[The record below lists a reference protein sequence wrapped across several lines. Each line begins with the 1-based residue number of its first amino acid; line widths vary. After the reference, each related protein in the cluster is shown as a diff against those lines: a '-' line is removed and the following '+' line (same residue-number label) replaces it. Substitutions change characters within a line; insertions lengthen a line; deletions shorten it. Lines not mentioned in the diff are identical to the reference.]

1 MSPRWRWSELLA
13 KYPLCQIVTASLE
26 SGRVATSRVPLY
38 HAHRD
43 GSDFV
48 AGHFARVNPHWKLWA
63 ESSVTVCLIDGAH
76 AYVSPASYAVPS
88 AVPTWNY
95 CTATL
100 HGEPQ
105 VMDDTETVDS
115 LLSSL
120 AVFDPQLRSKIGP
133 TELASYERARP
144 AIVPFQIA
152 ITRAERKEK
161 VSAQRSMADQEGI
174 RADLV
179 RRGGADDYLAM
190 LDWLSG
196 LPGPERS
203 APHA

>member
-1 MSPRWRWSELLA
+1 MSPRWHWSELLVQ
-13 KYPLCQIVTASLE
+13 YPLCQIVTVGLG

-38 HAHRD
+38 YTHRD
-43 GSDFV
+43 GTDFV
-48 AGHFARVNPHWKLWA
+48 AGHIARVNPHWKLWA
-63 ESSVTVCLIDGAH
+63 EPSVTVCLIDGAH
-76 AYVSPASYAVPS
+76 AYVSPESYAVPS

-105 VMDDTETVDS
+105 VMDATEAVDS

-120 AVFDPQLRSKIGP
+120 AVFDPKLRSTIGP
-133 TELASYERARP
+133 TERAFYERARR

-152 ITRAERKEK
+152 ITRAELKEK
-161 VSAQRSMADQEGI
+161 VSAARSMADQDGI
-174 RADLV
+174 RADLA

-190 LDWLSG
+190 LDWLAG
-196 LPGPERS
+196 LPAAEQS
-203 APHA
+203 APQE

>member
-1 MSPRWRWSELLA
+1 MSPRWHWNELLVQ
-13 KYPLCQIVTASLE
+13 YPLCQIVTVSLE

-38 HAHRD
+38 YTHRD
-43 GSDFV
+43 GTDCV
-48 AGHFARVNPHWKLWA
+48 AGHVARANPHWKLWA
-63 ESSVTVCLIDGAH
+63 EPSVTVCVIDGAH
-76 AYVSPASYAVPS
+76 AYVSPESYAVKS

-115 LLSSL
+115 LLASVE
-120 AVFDPQLRSKIGP
+120 VFDPRLRAKIGP
-133 TELASYERARP
+133 TDLAFYERARP
-144 AIVPFQIA
+144 AIVAFEIA

-161 VSAQRSMADQEGI
+161 VSAQRSTIDQDGI

-179 RRGGADDYLAM
+179 RRGGADEYLAM

-196 LPGPERS
+196 LPAEQRS
-203 APHA
+203 